1 MLRLLTVFSVV
12 FLLFMFAGSALAQ
25 GPKVCGFYGY
35 VTIDGEGVY
44 DGTMIKAWIDGT
56 KVCETTTPCTLANCN
71 YDYYLNI
78 PSDSKD
84 YEGKL
89 IVFTIGS
96 DNRQAGSATWVL
108 GDYSRLDLAADTEDD
123 PYTPPAT
130 LSDPSITL
138 YPTEGIATQVSGVGF
153 TPGSSVSITVGGQ
166 PAGSIIANA
175 NSTFSIVIA
184 ATDQNPGASIVS
196 VTDTAGRSAQATLT
210 VPDISGDPGADG
222 AKGAKGDPGEAGPKG
237 DSGGSGMALAALI
250 LSVIAILGVVLVV
263 LRISTY
269 WKRR

>member
-12 FLLFMFAGSALAQ
+12 LLLFTFAGSALAQ
-25 GPKVCGFYGY
+25 GLKVCGFFGY
-35 VTIDGEGVY
+35 VTIDGEGV
-44 DGTMIKAWIDGT
+44 DNGTAIKAWIDGK
-56 KVCETTTPCTLANCN
+56 KVAETTTPCTLANCN
-71 YDYYLNI
+71 YDYHLNVEG
-78 PSDSKD
+78 D
-84 YEGKL
+84 YEGKS

-96 DNRQAGSATWVL
+96 DNREAGSATWVV
-108 GDYSRLDLAADTEDD
+108 GGHSRLDLAADTEDD
-123 PYTPPAT
+123 PYVPPAT
-130 LSDPSITL
+130 LPDPSITL

-166 PAGSIIANA
+166 PAGSIIANT

-184 ATDQNPGASIVS
+184 ATDQNPGAFIVS